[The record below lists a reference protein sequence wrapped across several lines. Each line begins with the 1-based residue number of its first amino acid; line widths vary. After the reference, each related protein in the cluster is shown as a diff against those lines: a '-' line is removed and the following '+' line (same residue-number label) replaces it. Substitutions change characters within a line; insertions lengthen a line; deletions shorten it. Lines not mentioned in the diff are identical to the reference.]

1 MTDDTTELPAGW
13 TRIKSPPS
21 LFRRFE
27 FGAYAETRRFLEA
40 MAAVS
45 EETGIQP
52 DLGFGTTYVN
62 VTVRGENGGAPDEPA
77 RRFAAR
83 IGLLPEAAR

>member
-1 MTDDTTELPAGW
+1 MANESSALPGDW
-13 TRIKSPPS
+13 TRVKSPPA

-27 FGAYAETRRFLEA
+27 FRAYAETRRFLEE

-45 EETGIQP
+45 EETGIYP

-62 VTVRGENGGAPDEPA
+62 VTIGAGEAEGAA
-77 RRFAAR
+77 LSFAAR
-83 IGLLPEAAR
+83 IDALGGTKP

>member
-1 MTDDTTELPAGW
+1 MANESPALPGDW
-13 TRIKSPPS
+13 TRVKSPPS

-27 FGAYAETRRFLEA
+27 FRAYADTRRFLEE

-45 EETGIQP
+45 EETGIYP

-62 VTVRGENGGAPDEPA
+62 VTIASGGAGAADEA
-77 RRFAAR
+77 ALGFAAR
-83 IGLLPEAAR
+83 LNALGGTKP